1 MKPLHYQLASFQP
14 HSEQLQRFCNI
25 MQHISERD
33 IDNFL
38 ASLEALK
45 GIPVEHDTPMKKS
58 RGTPLLEKITSREQ
72 EILILIAN
80 GYTRRDISN
89 TLGITVHTAASHIHH
104 IYQKLSIS
112 SVAEATQLAISE
124 GLLQSARN
132 VG

>member
-1 MKPLHYQLASFQP
+1 MKPLQYQLASYLP
-14 HSEQLQRFCNI
+14 HSEQLQRFCKI
-25 MQHISERD
+25 MQHIPEQD
-33 IDNFL
+33 VNNLL
-38 ASLEALK
+38 ASLEALT
-45 GIPVEHDTPMKKS
+45 GNATEPETPINKTK
-58 RGTPLLEKITSREQ
+58 RQPLLERITSREQ

-124 GLLQSARN
+124 GLLQTARN
-132 VG
+132 DA